1 MELEQQLISSQ
12 STNVLGTTKNTVDEI
27 VSFDECKKHFEK
39 YDLDDKRVIDI
50 KNNLVGIVNTIID
63 SYLEDFR

>member
-1 MELEQQLISSQ
+1 MVLEQQ
-12 STNVLGTTKNTVDEI
+12 STNAKTSDVLSTPKSAIDEI

-39 YDLDDKRVIDI
+39 YDLDDKRVIEI

>member
-1 MELEQQLISSQ
+1 MELEQQLISSET
-12 STNVLGTTKNTVDEI
+12 TNVLGTTKNTINEI

-39 YDLDDKRVIDI
+39 YELDDQRVIDI
-50 KNNLVGIVNTIID
+50 KNNLVGIVNTIIN